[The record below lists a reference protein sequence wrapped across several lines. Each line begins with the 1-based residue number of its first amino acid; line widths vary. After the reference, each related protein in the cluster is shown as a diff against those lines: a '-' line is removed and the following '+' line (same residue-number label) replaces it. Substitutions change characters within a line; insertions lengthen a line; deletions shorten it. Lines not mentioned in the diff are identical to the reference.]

1 MEDTILT
8 YSVNVNLYSISKI
21 RKQIIVS
28 CTLFTTS
35 AILLAIVLCERS
47 LIFYNTY
54 PLRNTQ
60 HVLSQS
66 KT

>member
-1 MEDTILT
+1 MEDTILR

-47 LIFYNTY
+47 LIFYNIY
-54 PLRNTQ
+54 P
-60 HVLSQS
+60 
-66 KT
+66 